1 MFLYMLLEQQSFA
14 EQFKGCSHTKNG
26 SEKMEDMEWNSIVLD
41 VEEYLNADND
51 LSEPLSQVVQLH
63 LQVGNE
69 EEDERP
75 SALKALKGLLSG
87 RNGSPFRKGQKS
99 SVPTA
104 VRINVDRICGVV
116 EDAAEGFYNHDPI
129 IGAIMFK
136 HVKSGGGV
144 FEDASDYA
152 KSVGKRTR
160 NALNGR
166 YKAKSWDGL
175 LDSLLPSDSEEEEE
189 L

>member
-1 MFLYMLLEQQSFA
+1 LRGNSRVASTQ
-14 EQFKGCSHTKNG
+14 KNG

-41 VEEYLNADND
+41 VQEYLNADND
-51 LSEPLSQVVQLH
+51 LSDSLSQVVQLH
-63 LQVGNE
+63 IQVGNE
-69 EEDERP
+69 DESERT
-75 SALKALKGLLSG
+75 SAVKALKGLLSG

-99 SVPTA
+99 SIPTA

-116 EDAAEGFYNHDPI
+116 EEAAEGFYNHDPV

-144 FEDASDYA
+144 FDDAADYA

-166 YKAKSWDGL
+166 FKAKSWDGL
-175 LDSLLPSDSEEEEE
+175 LESLLPSDSEEEEE